1 MYFPTNRVQAMTRT
15 APVYTVRW
23 TSQIVRSNN
32 RLGPPTPAPNA
43 VSSARIVWNSRQISN
58 KRSHSDRLN
67 SNYSKF
73 SDFYVIINNNCT
85 RLIAVALL
93 IFLSSSGRFSDT
105 LTV

>member
-1 MYFPTNRVQAMTRT
+1 MTRT

-43 VSSARIVWNSRQISN
+43 VSSAQQLWNVNSRIQISN

-93 IFLSSSGRFSDT
+93 IFLSSSRNGRFSDT